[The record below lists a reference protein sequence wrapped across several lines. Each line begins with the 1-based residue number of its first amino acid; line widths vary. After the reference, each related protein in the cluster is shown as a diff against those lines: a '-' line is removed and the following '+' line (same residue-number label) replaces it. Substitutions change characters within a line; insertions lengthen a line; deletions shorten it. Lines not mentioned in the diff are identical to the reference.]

1 MSHSGLTAAAGGQKR
16 IRILLADDHAYM
28 LRSLRQF
35 LELDFEI
42 VAAVNDGEALEEAAH
57 ALKPELI
64 VTDISMPKR
73 SGLEAAKSIIRD
85 QPDVRLIF
93 LTVHNDPE
101 LARSAFQIG
110 ARGYVLKGH
119 ASVEL
124 NDAID
129 RVTKGL
135 TYLSPSVQSTIP

>member
-1 MSHSGLTAAAGGQKR
+1 MSPSHATVAVEGRKR

-35 LELDFEI
+35 LELDFDI
-42 VAAVNDGEALEEAAH
+42 VAAVNDGAALEEAAY

-64 VTDISMPKR
+64 VTDISMPKK
-73 SGLEAAKSIIRD
+73 SGLDAAKAIIRE
-85 QPDVRLIF
+85 QPGVGLIF

-101 LARSAFQIG
+101 LARSAFEIG

-119 ASVEL
+119 ASIEL
-124 NDAID
+124 NDAIE
-129 RVTKGL
+129 RVLNGL
-135 TYLSPSVQSTIP
+135 TYLSPSVQGGGG